1 MYVYLMMLVVI
12 INAVIKIINIITSYI
27 SISIQRKSETSSS
40 SSTTTLPSFKG
51 IKKLSFQSLKLVKS
65 IQELINLGIITAE
78 KRPNSKTRM
87 KIKAKRLQIK

>member
-1 MYVYLMMLVVI
+1 MHS
-12 INAVIKIINIITSYI
+12 IKT
-27 SISIQRKSETSSS
+27 QRKSETSSS
-40 SSTTTLPSFKG
+40 SLLLKG
-51 IKKLSFQSLKLVKS
+51 MRKLSFQSLKLVKS